1 MTGQLSFLTA
11 GFGPPAVA
19 DLEGLLLCA
28 GQVVRIGGTARLSVL
43 VDEPW
48 RAAAI
53 LAAYRDRGLTG
64 ERAEAVDGLTS
75 VRTPFSRALLP
86 VAQRWV
92 RGAVKA
98 MPPAWVLD
106 GPRLRLWATAA
117 GRPDEH
123 GYLLAVSPTD
133 EGVWEAA
140 GAALAA
146 AGLAATFLGPRGG
159 GPAYRVVGRRRLA
172 RLREYV
178 GEPPA
183 GVDPAGWPGQ
193 TA

>member
-19 DLEGLLLCA
+19 DLEGLLLGA

-43 VDEPW
+43 VEEPW

-98 MPPAWVLD
+98 MPAAWVLD

-117 GRPDEH
+117 GRADEH
-123 GYLLAVSPTD
+123 GFLLAVSPTD
-133 EGVWEAA
+133 EGVWEAT

-178 GEPPA
+178 GEPPV
-183 GVDPAGWPGQ
+183 GIDPTGWPGQ
-193 TA
+193 TT